1 MELIIAILL
10 IIALGA
16 ALYLLYKKLSKAN
29 SRIQDLSTSLETY
42 RPIMDIDRTITE
54 KTKEYEVMQKA
65 AEELRTKYQ
74 QGKEL
79 LAKLERDI
87 NLYETELDLIDF
99 GIYNPVFNLED
110 SEAYKTL
117 LTEAVNRQKDLIKRE
132 RAAIC
137 TTKWTVEGSE
147 AKGRA
152 MINKYIKLTLRAFN
166 GEADSLI
173 AKVKWNNITRFEER
187 IRRAHEAINKL
198 GSTNQVY
205 ITDEYLQLKLDELH
219 LTHEL
224 EVKKYEEKE
233 EQRQIREQ
241 MREEEKAQREL
252 EKAQREAEEEEKRFE
267 KALELAQRKLEK
279 AQGAELEQLNSQILE
294 LQQKLE
300 QAHEAKERAISR
312 AQMTRSGHVY
322 IISNI
327 GSFGEDTYKI
337 GMTRRL
343 EPLDRVKELG
353 DASVPFEFDVHAMIY
368 ADDAPALENTLHKAF
383 DEKRV
388 NRINYRKEFFRVSLA
403 EIEKA
408 IKSTTDAE
416 FHLTKL
422 AEARDYRETLS
433 LLQAPTQEIKKEPL
447 VEEYLAEIF

>member
-1 MELIIAILL
+1 MVLTISILL
-10 IIALGA
+10 ILTLGA
-16 ALYLLYKKLSKAN
+16 VIFILLKKLSKAKN
-29 SRIQDLSTSLETY
+29 DIKELGFSLERY
-42 RPIMDIDRTITE
+42 RPIIDIEQTLSD
-54 KTKEYEVMQKA
+54 KSKEYELMQKA
-65 AEELRTKYQ
+65 AEELREKYRN
-74 QGKEL
+74 GKEL
-79 LAKLERDI
+79 LTKLEHDVH
-87 NLYETELDLIDF
+87 LYEADLDIIDF
-99 GIYNPVFNLED
+99 GIYKPFFNLDD
-110 SEAYKTL
+110 SEAYKTKL
-117 LTEAVNRQKDLIKRE
+117 SEIVDRQKDLIKQE
-132 RAAIC
+132 KAAIC
-137 TTKWTVEGSE
+137 TTTWSVGGSE

-173 AKVKWNNITRFEER
+173 AKVKWNNISRFEER

-198 GSTNQVY
+198 GSSNQVY

-252 EKAQREAEEEEKRFE
+252 EKAQRDAEEEEKRFE
-267 KALELAQRKLEK
+267 RALEQAHRKLK
-279 AQGAELEQLNSQILE
+279 NAQGKDLEKLNTQILE
-294 LQQKLE
+294 LQRQLE

-327 GSFGEDTYKI
+327 GSFGENTYKI

-368 ADDAPALENTLHKAF
+368 AEDAPALENTLHRTF
-383 DEKRV
+383 NERRV
-388 NRINYRKEFFRVSLA
+388 NMINYRKEFFNVSLE
-403 EIEKA
+403 EIEEA
-408 IKSTTDAE
+408 IKSNTGAE
-416 FHLTKL
+416 FHLTKV
-422 AEARDYRETLS
+422 AEAKEYRETLS
-433 LLQAPTQEIKKEPL
+433 ILHTPAQEQKQEPL
-447 VEEYLAEIF
+447 VAAYPADIL

>member
-1 MELIIAILL
+1 MELTIAILL
-10 IIALGA
+10 ILALGA
-16 ALYLLYKKLSKAN
+16 ALYLLFKKLSKAN
-29 SRIQDLSTSLETY
+29 LRIQELSDSLDPY
-42 RPIMDIDRTITE
+42 RPIMDINQTLAD
-54 KTKEYEVMQKA
+54 KTKEYEAMQKA
-65 AEELRTKYQ
+65 AEELRAKYQ

-79 LAKLERDI
+79 LAKLERDV

-99 GIYNPVFNLED
+99 GIYKPVFQLDD
-110 SEAYKTL
+110 SEGYKAL
-117 LTEAVNRQKDLIKRE
+117 LTETMNRQKDLINRDK
-132 RAAIC
+132 AAIC
-137 TTKWTVEGSE
+137 TTTWSVGGSE
-147 AKGRA
+147 AQGRV
-152 MINKYIKLTLRAFN
+152 MINRYIKLMLRAFN

-173 AKVKWNNITRFEER
+173 AKVKWNNATRFEER

-198 GSTNQVY
+198 GSTNQVF

-224 EVKKYEEKE
+224 EMKKYEEKE

-252 EKAQREAEEEEKRFE
+252 EKAQRDAEEEEKRFE
-267 KALELAQRKLEK
+267 RALELAQRKLEK
-279 AQGAELEQLNSQILE
+279 AQGMELEQLNSQILE
-294 LQQKLE
+294 LQQRLE

-368 ADDAPALENTLHKAF
+368 ADDAPALENTLHKTF

-388 NRINYRKEFFRVSLA
+388 NRINYRKEFFNVRLE
-403 EIEKA
+403 EIEEA

-422 AEARDYRETLS
+422 AEAREYRETLS
-433 LLQAPTQEIKKEPL
+433 LLQAPIPEIKKELL
-447 VEEYLAEIF
+447 VEEYPAEII